1 MSYFVRTRDVA
12 CLQQIKSES
21 IVFRKQEKIH
31 KKVDMQ
37 WKRYIWCFSLSIYC
51 LHSLSRNG
59 LSVKLDLQERGE
71 KDEISQIIQELG
83 WKQVSYIKLSTTC
96 MEEFGKGTVFV
107 KVQLLRSGAAF

>member
-1 MSYFVRTRDVA
+1 MIPEELCLSYFVRTKEVA

-21 IVFRKQEKIH
+21 SVFKKQEKIH

-83 WKQVSYIKLSTTC
+83 
-96 MEEFGKGTVFV
+96 
-107 KVQLLRSGAAF
+107 